1 MAETNGIPGPYDVAL
16 VSLLTARWRDRTSA
30 AKAPPTYR
38 EDIEAAL
45 SQLDGEAQKLLRLRM
60 EGLTQATIAGRL
72 GVSPATMSLRMST
85 ALGKLVQALR
95 GGGKELASG
104 DGAAKGQR
112 GVTTGSEEGRPQG
125 PPGLAEWEREL
136 WDAFDATRTK
146 LQKLQGVR
154 WRSLTVSRSSTDD
167 RYDVRVTL

>member
-1 MAETNGIPGPYDVAL
+1 MAETNGVPGPYDVAL

-85 ALGKLVQALR
+85 AHGKLVQSLSE
-95 GGGKELASG
+95 GGKELARG
-104 DGAAKGQR
+104 DGAAKGHR
-112 GVTTGSEEGRPQG
+112 GVTTGSDKAHQAWLSGSASFGTALMR
-125 PPGLAEWEREL
+125 R
-136 WDAFDATRTK
+136 D
-146 LQKLQGVR
+146 
-154 WRSLTVSRSSTDD
+154 RSWSNSAVCAGKA
-167 RYDVRVTL
+167 